1 MKGNK
6 KIRRIMTF
14 VLVFALLCG
23 MIPVNSMVASAATYS
38 VSLSSLGRKG
48 TVSFGSKT
56 KSGTWW
62 QMKLNGKKAFCV
74 NLGHTCHTGNTYASE
89 ATHHWDQN
97 TGGEKNGYYAK
108 IVRWYV
114 MDRNRSGKAF
124 VMSQALIWSIAEGR
138 NSEAQLKDVIKQVK
152 GNINISPSKSVNDIY
167 KAIFEPSGAWTADVT
182 VWQKTGNSNRYQKLL
197 TVDADDVPEVSSIHD
212 SAYYR
217 QRITVMKKDEDGNGL
232 GGIQFTLDA
241 ENLDDLYSFSM
252 TDRDGTES
260 NDADDDND
268 ASFSMTGFTRDS
280 GRIAFRMTYRLQSQD
295 YYYYPD
301 SELKDMSAD
310 DKKAAKKHLTDDLDL
325 DEGIDFA
332 SDLTKASA
340 QKLMNQEMK
349 ELKNDISNTYTLTEN
364 NTGDNKHIIMDPEFA
379 KGVKI
384 TLKKANSW
392 EKNADGVW
400 PDALEEVA
408 SDYSKAYITGVTNR
422 YKKAT
427 IDVVKVD
434 KYSSDKKPHGDASL
448 EGAQF
453 QLYAEAS
460 CSNKATVYLENG
472 TAKTAGIYTVKDGK
486 MVTDFLRSGNTYYL
500 KEVKAPVGYTL
511 SNDVLTV
518 KVDASNKAAEYTY
531 DLATEEYGNYPILGK
546 VEIIKYDSDGKTG
559 PLHPEANTTFQVY
572 LTDKKRYD
580 ACDDYERA
588 IIKTDEKGYG
598 ISKDLYYGKYT
609 VHQVDS
615 GDVDAI
621 HVKDFPVEI
630 TENGEVYT
638 YPMNNELFK
647 AYLRIL
653 KKDGNTEKQV
663 LKPGTTYQIYKVT
676 DDGEK
681 LVEQSYSNGNKNVTV
696 NQFVTDET
704 GEIMTVKELKSGIYR
719 IYETDTASGLHITE
733 KFIEVTINSKADNYE
748 SFTDEDGYTHA
759 VVTVTYTNKET
770 SGKLK
775 LYKTGEVLTGFE
787 DGKFVYES
795 RFLKG
800 AVFEVTAAED
810 IVTQDNQGTHWY
822 DKGDLVTTITT
833 GEGAEFTK
841 DCKDITGYTVDEDGM
856 VTVSLP
862 LGKYHVKEKKTMYG
876 YVLPDKGWDVEFTW
890 DNKDEEYVLNATDA
904 TDENG
909 VLRVENARA
918 KTQVS
923 LLKSDAATKQAVAGA
938 EFGIFTKHDIFNID
952 GKKIVDAGT
961 RLGTVTTD
969 ADGRA
974 VSDLDFPLMS
984 KEYQAETDSGNNE
997 TPSVENPGETEATA
1011 VPTATLLLDV
1021 AALSQKISFSRMFPM
1036 AASTGI
1042 FALPETTAVPE
1053 ESEEPEMPEEPDET
1067 ETPDTDAASGSAVTL
1082 NSGDY
1087 YLKELSVP
1095 GSYYLNETEY
1105 PVHLEYKDQE
1115 TKVIAADVEAVNT
1128 QTSTVISKTSIT
1140 NSGELP
1146 GCELQITDATGSAI
1160 VSWTSG
1166 NKDSI
1171 KLNEKLEDTGYRN
1184 VTAVLDEKGAVQI
1197 NGLLHD
1203 MTYTLT
1209 ETRPADGF
1217 VTADSISFQLIQGEN
1232 EQTLVALVNG
1242 ENMTLQTDNIV
1253 RMVDDTTKVEIS
1265 KTEIAGSEEIPGCE
1279 LEITEK
1285 ETGTVVESWTSTK
1298 EKHIIE
1304 QKLAVGKTYILTEK
1318 RPADG
1323 YATADSIE
1331 FTVEDSGEVQSVQM
1345 KDDTTKIR
1353 LIKLAGDTGQGLRGA
1368 KFEIYDSDDKK
1379 VLTFTSK
1386 EEGYDIIGKLKVGE
1400 TYTFKEIEAPK
1411 GYQLAEPVKY
1421 TVKDTGEVQKVSVT
1435 DKKTPT
1441 PRVPQTG
1448 GTTPLVA
1455 AVILLSLLGFSGVI
1469 WKFRL
1474 CRAKNGLPFFR
1485 GVRFSGTPF
1494 FRRKRVRV

>member
-1 MKGNK
+1 MKINI
-6 KIRRIMTF
+6 KIRKIVTF
-14 VLVFALLCG
+14 VMVFALLCG
-23 MIPVNSMVASAATYS
+23 VTAANSSVSSAASAS

-48 TVSFGSKT
+48 TVSIGSKT

-62 QMKLNGKKAFCV
+62 QMKLNGKKAFCI
-74 NLGHTCHTGNTYASE
+74 NLGYTCHSGNTYSAE
-89 ATHHWDQN
+89 ETHHFDQN

-114 MDRNRSGKAF
+114 VDRNRSGKAF
-124 VMSQALIWSIAEGR
+124 VMGQALIWSIAEGR

-152 GNINISPSKSVNDIY
+152 GNINISPTKSVNDLY
-167 KAIFEPSGAWTADVT
+167 KDIFEPSGAWTADVT
-182 VWQKTGNSNRYQKLL
+182 IWQKTGNSKRYQRLL
-197 TVDADDVPEVSSIHD
+197 TVDADDVPEVASIND
-212 SAYYR
+212 SEYYR
-217 QRITVMKKDEDGNGL
+217 QRITVMKKDEDGKGL

-241 ENLDDLYSFSM
+241 DNLDDLYSFAM
-252 TDRDGTES
+252 TDRDGTETG
-260 NDADDDND
+260 DADDDND
-268 ASFSMTGFTRDS
+268 TSFSMTGFTRDS
-280 GRIAFRMTYRLQSQD
+280 GRIAFRMTYRLQTQE

-325 DEGIDFA
+325 DEGVDFA
-332 SDLTKASA
+332 SDLTKESA
-340 QKLMNQEMK
+340 KKLMNQEMK
-349 ELKNDISNTYTLTEN
+349 ELKNDISNTYTLTED
-364 NTGDNKHIIMDPEFA
+364 NTGDNKHIVLDPEFA
-379 KGVKI
+379 KGKRI

-392 EKNADGVW
+392 SRNEDGQW
-400 PDALEEVA
+400 PDSLEEVA
-408 SDYSKAYITGVTNR
+408 SDYSKAYQVGVINK

-427 IDVVKVD
+427 IDVVKID
-434 KYSSDKKPHGDASL
+434 KYSADKKPHGDASL

-460 CSNKATVYLENG
+460 CTNKATVYDAQG
-472 TAKTAGIYTVKDGK
+472 IAKTAGIYTVQDGK
-486 MVTDFLRSGNTYYL
+486 MVTDFLRSGNAYYL

-518 KVDASNKAAEYTY
+518 KVDASNNAAEYTY
-531 DLATEEYGNYPILGK
+531 DLATKEYGNQPILGK
-546 VEIIKYDSDGKTG
+546 VAIIKYDSDGKTG
-559 PLHPEANTTFQVY
+559 PLHPEANTTFQIY

-580 ACDDYERA
+580 NCDDYERA

-681 LVEQSYSNGNKNVTV
+681 LVEQSYSDGNKNVTV
-696 NQFVTDET
+696 NQFVTDES
-704 GEIMTVKELKSGIYR
+704 GEIMTVKELKSGTYR
-719 IYETDTASGLHITE
+719 IYETDSASGLHITE
-733 KFIEVTINSKADNYE
+733 KYIEVTINSKADNYE

-759 VVTVTYTNKET
+759 VVTVTYTNHET
-770 SGKLK
+770 AGRLK
-775 LYKTGEVLTGFE
+775 LYKTGEMLTGFQ
-787 DGKFVYES
+787 DGRFVYES

-800 AVFEVTAAED
+800 AVFEITAAED

-833 GEGAEFTK
+833 GEGAEFAK
-841 DCKDITGYTVDEDGM
+841 DCKDITGYTVDEDGT

-862 LGKYHVKEKKTMYG
+862 LGKYHVKEKKTLYG
-876 YVLPDKGWDVEFTW
+876 YILPDKGWDVEFTW
-890 DNKDEEYVLNATDA
+890 DNKDEEYVLNATDV
-904 TDENG
+904 TDESG

-918 KTQVS
+918 KAQVS
-923 LLKSDAATKQAVAGA
+923 LFKSDAATKQAVAGA
-938 EFGIFTKHDIFNID
+938 EFGIYTRHDIFNID
-952 GKKIVDAGT
+952 GEKIVDAGT
-961 RLGTVTTD
+961 RLGTVTTG

-984 KEYQAETDSGNNE
+984 ETYLTETDS
-997 TPSVENPGETEATA
+997 ENSG
-1011 VPTATLLLDV
+1011 ATLSDSV
-1021 AALSQKISFSRMFPM
+1021 I
-1036 AASTGI
+1036 
-1042 FALPETTAVPE
+1042 
-1053 ESEEPEMPEEPDET
+1053 
-1067 ETPDTDAASGSAVTL
+1067 L

-1115 TKVIAADVEAVNT
+1115 TKVIAADVEAVNA

-1140 NSGELP
+1140 NSEELP
-1146 GCELQITDATGSAI
+1146 GCELQITDAAGNVI

-1166 NKDSI
+1166 NQDSI
-1171 KLNEKLEDTGYRN
+1171 KLKEKLEEMGYHN
-1184 VTAVLDEKGAVQI
+1184 VTAILDEKGAVQV
-1197 NGLLHD
+1197 NGLFHD
-1203 MTYTLT
+1203 TAYTLT

-1217 VTADSISFQLIQGEN
+1217 VTADSISFQLVQGEN
-1232 EQTLVALVNG
+1232 GQTLVAIANG
-1242 ENMTLQTDNIV
+1242 ENRTLQTDNVIH
-1253 RMVDDTTKVEIS
+1253 MVDDTTKVEIS
-1265 KTEIAGSEEIPGCE
+1265 KSEIAGSEEIPGCE

-1285 ETGTVVESWTSTK
+1285 DTDTVIESWISTK

-1304 QKLAVGKTYILTEK
+1304 QKLAVGKNYILTEK

-1331 FTVEDSGEVQSVQM
+1331 FVIEDSGEVQSVQM

-1353 LIKLAGDTGQGLRGA
+1353 LIKLASDTGQGLRNA
-1368 KFEIYDSDDKK
+1368 KFEVYDSSGKK
-1379 VLTFTSK
+1379 VMSITSK
-1386 EEGYDIIGKLKVGE
+1386 EEGYDIIGKLKAGE

-1411 GYQLAEPVKY
+1411 GYQLAQPVQY

-1435 DKKTPT
+1435 DKKTPG
-1441 PRVPQTG
+1441 PKVPQTG
-1448 GTTPLVA
+1448 GTTPLVV
-1455 AVILLSLLGFSGVI
+1455 AVILLFLLGCGFLLYRSGVH
-1469 WKFRL
+1469 
-1474 CRAKNGLPFFR
+1474 
-1485 GVRFSGTPF
+1485 FSITSF
-1494 FRRKRVRV
+1494 FRRKRVRAK

>member
-6 KIRRIMTF
+6 MIRKIMTF
-14 VLVFALLCG
+14 VLAFALLCG
-23 MIPVNSMVASAATYS
+23 MIPVNSMVASAATSS

-400 PDALEEVA
+400 PDTLEEVA
-408 SDYSKAYITGVTNR
+408 SDYFKAYITGVTNR

-453 QLYAEAS
+453 QLYADAS
-460 CSNKATVYLENG
+460 CTNAATVYNENG

-531 DLATEEYGNYPILGK
+531 NLATEEYGNYPILGK

-663 LKPGTTYQIYKVT
+663 LKPGTTYQIYKVA

-681 LVEQSYSNGNKNVTV
+681 LVEQSYSDGNKNVTV

-704 GEIMTVKELKSGIYR
+704 GEIMTVKELKSGTYR

-770 SGKLK
+770 SGRLK

-795 RFLKG
+795 RLLKG

-862 LGKYHVKEKKTMYG
+862 LGKYHVKEKKTLYS

-890 DNKDEEYVLNATDA
+890 DNKDEEYVLNTTDA
-904 TDENG
+904 TDEGG

-918 KTQVS
+918 KAQIS
-923 LLKSDAATKQAVAGA
+923 LFKSDAATKQAVAGA

-952 GKKIVDAGT
+952 GEKIVDAGT
-961 RLGTVTTD
+961 RLGMVTTD
-969 ADGRA
+969 AEGKA
-974 VSDLDFPLMS
+974 VSDIDFPLMS
-984 KEYQAETDSGNNE
+984 EEYSAETDSGNNE
-997 TPSVENPGETEATA
+997 TPSVENPGATEAPA
-1011 VPTATLLLDV
+1011 VPTAAPLPDV
-1021 AALSQKISFSRMFPM
+1021 ASLSQKISFSRMFPM
-1036 AASTGI
+1036 VASTGI
-1042 FALPETTAVPE
+1042 SVLPEATAVPE
-1053 ESEEPEMPEEPDET
+1053 ETEEPEIPEEPDET
-1067 ETPDTDAASGSAVTL
+1067 ETPDTDATSGSTVTL

-1105 PVHLEYKDQE
+1105 PVHLEYKNQE

-1171 KLNEKLEDTGYRN
+1171 KLNEKLEDMGYRN
-1184 VTAVLDEKGAVQI
+1184 VTAVLNEKGAVQI

-1203 MTYTLT
+1203 TTYTLT
-1209 ETRPADGF
+1209 ETRPVDGF

-1232 EQTLVALVNG
+1232 GQTLVALVNG

-1285 ETGTVVESWTSTK
+1285 ETGTVVDSWTSTK

-1331 FTVEDSGEVQSVQM
+1331 FTVEDSGEVQSMQM

-1368 KFEIYDSDDKK
+1368 KFEVYDSDDKK
-1379 VLTFTSK
+1379 VLTFISK
-1386 EEGYDIIGKLKVGE
+1386 EEGYDIIGKLKAGE

-1448 GTTPLVA
+1448 ETTPLVA
-1455 AVILLSLLGFSGVI
+1455 AVILLSLLGCVGIF
-1469 WKFRL
+1469 
-1474 CRAKNGLPFFR
+1474 
-1485 GVRFSGTPF
+1485 F

>member
-23 MIPVNSMVASAATYS
+23 MIPVNSMVASAATSS

-241 ENLDDLYSFSM
+241 DNLDDLYSFSM

-364 NTGDNKHIIMDPEFA
+364 NTGDNKHIVMDPEFA

-384 TLKKANSW
+384 TLKKENSW

-400 PDALEEVA
+400 PDTLEEVA

-427 IDVVKVD
+427 IDVVKID

-453 QLYAEAS
+453 QLYADAS
-460 CSNKATVYLENG
+460 CTNKATVYDDKG
-472 TAKTAGIYTVKDGK
+472 VAKTAGIYTNKNGR

-531 DLATEEYGNYPILGK
+531 DLATEEYGNNPILGK

-676 DDGEK
+676 DEGEK
-681 LVEQSYSNGNKNVTV
+681 LVEQSYSNGNKTETI
-696 NQFVTDET
+696 NQFVTDES
-704 GEIMTVKELKSGIYR
+704 GEIMTVKELKSGTYR

-733 KFIEVTINSKADNYE
+733 KVIEVTINSKADNYE

-759 VVTVTYTNKET
+759 VVTVTYTNTET
-770 SGKLK
+770 SGRLK

-833 GEGAEFTK
+833 GEGAEFAK
-841 DCKDITGYTVDEDGM
+841 DCKDITGYTVDEDGT

-862 LGKYHVKEKKTMYG
+862 LGKYHVKEKKTLYG

-904 TDENG
+904 TDEGG

-923 LLKSDAATKQAVAGA
+923 LFKSDAATKQAVAGA

-969 ADGRA
+969 AEGKA
-974 VSDLDFPLMS
+974 VSDIDFPLMS
-984 KEYQAETDSGNNE
+984 EEYQAETDSGNNE
-997 TPSVENPGETEATA
+997 TPSVENPGATEAPV
-1011 VPTATLLLDV
+1011 VPTEAPLPDV
-1021 AALSQKISFSRMFPM
+1021 AALSQKISFSSMFPM

-1042 FALPETTAVPE
+1042 SALPETTAFPE
-1053 ESEEPEMPEEPDET
+1053 ESIEPEISGEPDET
-1067 ETPDTDAASGSAVTL
+1067 EAPDTDAVSDSAATL

-1087 YLKELSVP
+1087 YLKELFVP
-1095 GSYYLNETEY
+1095 GSYYLNEKEY

-1115 TKVIAADVEAVNT
+1115 TEVVAADVEAVNT
-1128 QTSTVISKTSIT
+1128 QTSTVISKTS
-1140 NSGELP
+1140 
-1146 GCELQITDATGSAI
+1146 
-1160 VSWTSG
+1160 V
-1166 NKDSI
+1166 
-1171 KLNEKLEDTGYRN
+1171 
-1184 VTAVLDEKGAVQI
+1184 
-1197 NGLLHD
+1197 
-1203 MTYTLT
+1203 
-1209 ETRPADGF
+1209 
-1217 VTADSISFQLIQGEN
+1217 
-1232 EQTLVALVNG
+1232 
-1242 ENMTLQTDNIV
+1242 
-1253 RMVDDTTKVEIS
+1253 
-1265 KTEIAGSEEIPGCE
+1265 
-1279 LEITEK
+1279 
-1285 ETGTVVESWTSTK
+1285 
-1298 EKHIIE
+1298 
-1304 QKLAVGKTYILTEK
+1304 
-1318 RPADG
+1318 
-1323 YATADSIE
+1323 
-1331 FTVEDSGEVQSVQM
+1331 M
-1345 KDDTTKIR
+1345 K
-1353 LIKLAGDTGQGLRGA
+1353 
-1368 KFEIYDSDDKK
+1368 
-1379 VLTFTSK
+1379 
-1386 EEGYDIIGKLKVGE
+1386 
-1400 TYTFKEIEAPK
+1400 
-1411 GYQLAEPVKY
+1411 
-1421 TVKDTGEVQKVSVT
+1421 
-1435 DKKTPT
+1435 
-1441 PRVPQTG
+1441 
-1448 GTTPLVA
+1448 
-1455 AVILLSLLGFSGVI
+1455 
-1469 WKFRL
+1469 
-1474 CRAKNGLPFFR
+1474 
-1485 GVRFSGTPF
+1485 
-1494 FRRKRVRV
+1494 

>member
-1 MKGNK
+1 MKVKNK
-6 KIRRIMTF
+6 LKKVMTF
-14 VLVFALLCG
+14 VLAFALLCG
-23 MIPVNSMVASAATYS
+23 MIPANATVANAASVS

-48 TVSFGSKT
+48 TVSIGSKT

-62 QMKLNGKKAFCV
+62 QMKLGGKKAFCI
-74 NLGHTCHTGNTYASE
+74 NLGHTCHSGNTYAAE
-89 ATHHWDQN
+89 ETHHWDQS

-114 MDRNRSGKAF
+114 VDRNRSNKAF

-138 NSEAQLKDVIKQVK
+138 NSESQLKDVIKQVK

-167 KAIFEPSGAWTADVT
+167 KDIFEPSGAWTADIT
-182 VWQKTGNSNRYQKLL
+182 FWQKTGNSNRYQKLL
-197 TVDADDVPEVSSIHD
+197 TVDADDVPEVASI
-212 SAYYR
+212 SESTYYR
-217 QRITVMKKDEDGNGL
+217 QRITVMKKDEDGKAL
-232 GGIQFTLDA
+232 SGIQFTLDA
-241 ENLDDLYSFSM
+241 DNLDDLYSFSM
-252 TDRDGTES
+252 TDRDGTEATE
-260 NDADDDND
+260 ADDDND
-268 ASFSMTGFTRDS
+268 TSFSMTGFTRDS
-280 GRIAFRMTYRLQSQD
+280 GRIAFRMTYRMQTQD

-325 DEGIDFA
+325 DEGVDFA
-332 SDLTKASA
+332 SDLTKESA
-340 QKLMNQEMK
+340 KKLMNQEMK
-349 ELKNDISNTYTLTEN
+349 DMKNDISNTYTLTEN
-364 NTGDNKHIIMDPEFA
+364 STGDNKHIVMDPEFA

-400 PDALEEVA
+400 PDSLEEVA
-408 SDYSKAYITGVTNR
+408 SDYSKAYSVGVTNN

-427 IDVVKVD
+427 INVVKID
-434 KYSSDKKPHGDASL
+434 KYSADKKAHGDASL

-453 QLYAEAS
+453 QLYADAG
-460 CSNKATVYLENG
+460 CSSIATVYDGNG
-472 TAKTAGIYTVKDGK
+472 TAKTAGVYTVKDGK
-486 MVTDFLRSGNTYYL
+486 LTTDFLRSGNTYYL
-500 KEVKAPVGYTL
+500 KETKAPVGYTL
-511 SNDVLTV
+511 SNDVLPV
-518 KVDASNKAAEYTY
+518 KVDATNKAAEYTY
-531 DLATEEYGNYPILGK
+531 DLATEEYGNQPILGK
-546 VEIIKYDSDGKTG
+546 IAVQKYYSEGQTG
-559 PLHPEANTTFQVY
+559 ILNYENNTIFQIF
-572 LTDKKRYD
+572 LTSKGSFD
-580 ACDDYERA
+580 ACSDYERA
-588 IIKTDEKGYG
+588 TITTNDKGYAETG
-598 ISKDLYYGKYT
+598 NLYFGKYT
-609 VHQVDS
+609 VRQMDS
-615 GDVDAI
+615 GDVDAN
-621 HVKDFPVEI
+621 HVEDFQAEV
-630 TENGEVYT
+630 TENGKT
-638 YPMNNELFK
+638 YSFPMDNVIFK

-681 LVEQSYSNGNKNVTV
+681 LVEQSYSDGNKNVTV
-696 NQFVTDET
+696 NQFVTDGS
-704 GEIMTVKELKSGIYR
+704 GEIMTVKELKSGTYR

-759 VVTVTYTNKET
+759 VVTVTYTNDET
-770 SGKLK
+770 YGRLK
-775 LYKTGEVLTGFE
+775 LYKTGEMLSGFK

-810 IVTQDNQGTHWY
+810 IVTQDNQGTNWY

-833 GEGAEFTK
+833 GEGAEFAK
-841 DCKDITGYTVDEDGM
+841 DCKDITGCMVDEDGM

-862 LGKYHVKEKKTMYG
+862 LGKYHVKEKQTLYG

-918 KTQVS
+918 KAQVS
-923 LLKSDAATKQAVAGA
+923 LFKSDAATKQAVAGA
-938 EFGIFTKHDIFNID
+938 EFGIFTRHDIYNVD
-952 GKKIVDAGT
+952 GEKIVDAGT

-974 VSDLDFPLMS
+974 VSDIDFPLMS
-984 KEYQAETDSGNNE
+984 KGYVALAPESGVEAEPEGTQTPGAET
-997 TPSVENPGETEATA
+997 P
-1011 VPTATLLLDV
+1011 
-1021 AALSQKISFSRMFPM
+1021 K
-1036 AASTGI
+1036 
-1042 FALPETTAVPE
+1042 PETSMLPVVSPL
-1053 ESEEPEMPEEPDET
+1053 PEMPTLAQQMNPFQVLKMVSSQDTEETDIDETDTEKDDAEETDAPEQTQAPDSAETLEPDGET
-1067 ETPDTDAASGSAVTL
+1067 GAALRL

-1087 YLKELSVP
+1087 YLKELSVS

-1115 TKVIAADVEAVNT
+1115 TEVVAADVEAINT
-1128 QTSTVISKTSIT
+1128 QTSMVISKTSIT
-1140 NSGELP
+1140 NSEELP
-1146 GCELQITDATGSAI
+1146 GCELQITDAEGNVI
-1160 VSWTSG
+1160 VSWVSG
-1166 NKDSI
+1166 DKDSI
-1171 KLNEKLEDTGYRN
+1171 KLNEKLESMGYRN
-1184 VTAVLDEKGAVQI
+1184 VTAVLDEKGAVQV

-1203 MTYTLT
+1203 TTYTLT

-1217 VTADSISFQLIQGEN
+1217 VTADSISFQLVQGEN
-1232 EQTLVALVNG
+1232 GQTLVGIMNG

-1253 RMVDDTTKVEIS
+1253 HMIDDTTKVEIS

-1285 ETGTVVESWTSTK
+1285 ESGTVIESWTSTK

-1331 FTVEDSGEVQSVQM
+1331 FTMKDSGEVQGVQM

-1368 KFEIYDSDDKK
+1368 KFEVYDSSDKK
-1379 VLTFTSK
+1379 VMEFTSK
-1386 EEGYDIIGKLKVGE
+1386 EEGFDIIGKLKAGE
-1400 TYTFKEIEAPK
+1400 TYTFKETEAPK
-1411 GYQLAEPVKY
+1411 GYKLAEPVKY

-1435 DKKTPT
+1435 DQKTPA
-1441 PRVPQTG
+1441 PKVPQTG

-1455 AVILLSLLGFSGVI
+1455 AVILLSLLGCVGVCI
-1469 WKFRL
+1469 I
-1474 CRAKNGLPFFR
+1474 
-1485 GVRFSGTPF
+1485 
-1494 FRRKRVRV
+1494 RRKRVRA

>member
-1 MKGNK
+1 MKVKNK
-6 KIRRIMTF
+6 LKSVITF
-14 VLVFALLCG
+14 VLAFALLCG
-23 MIPVNSMVASAATYS
+23 MIPANATVANAASVS

-48 TVSFGSKT
+48 TVSIGSKT

-62 QMKLNGKKAFCV
+62 QMKLGGKKAFCI
-74 NLGHTCHTGNTYASE
+74 NLGYTCHSGNTYVAE
-89 ATHHWDQN
+89 ETHHWDQN

-114 MDRNRSGKAF
+114 VDRNRSNKAF

-138 NSEAQLKDVIKQVK
+138 NSEAQLKNVIKQVK
-152 GNINISPSKSVNDIY
+152 ENINISPSKSVNDLY
-167 KAIFEPSGAWTADVT
+167 QDIFEPSGAWTADIT
-182 VWQKTGNSNRYQKLL
+182 FWQKTGNSNRYQKLL
-197 TVDADDVPEVSSIHD
+197 TVDADDVPEVSSISD
-212 SAYYR
+212 STYYR
-217 QRITVMKKDEDGNGL
+217 QRITVFKKDEDGKGL

-241 ENLDDLYSFSM
+241 DNLDDLYSFSM
-252 TDRDGTES
+252 TDRDGTEAT
-260 NDADDDND
+260 DADDDND
-268 ASFSMTGFTRDS
+268 TSFSMTGFTRDS
-280 GRIAFRMTYRLQSQD
+280 GRIAFRMTYRMQTQD
-295 YYYYPD
+295 YYFYPD

-325 DEGIDFA
+325 DEGVDFA
-332 SDLTKASA
+332 SDLTKESA
-340 QKLMNQEMK
+340 KELMNQEMK
-349 ELKNDISNTYTLTEN
+349 DMKNDISNTYTLTEN
-364 NTGDNKHIIMDPEFA
+364 STGDNKHIVMDPEFA

-400 PDALEEVA
+400 PDTLEEVA
-408 SDYSKAYITGVTNR
+408 SDYSKTYSVGVTNN

-427 IDVVKVD
+427 IKVVKID
-434 KYSSDKKPHGDASL
+434 KYSADKKAHGDASL

-453 QLYAEAS
+453 KLYADAG
-460 CSNKATVYLENG
+460 CSNIATVYDDKG
-472 TAKTAGIYTVKDGK
+472 TAKTAGVYTVKDGK
-486 MVTDFLRSGNTYYL
+486 LTTDFLRSGNTYYL
-500 KEVKAPVGYTL
+500 KEIKAPVGYTL
-511 SNDVLTV
+511 SNDVIPV
-518 KVDASNKAAEYTY
+518 KVDAANKDAEYTY
-531 DLATEEYGNYPILGK
+531 DLATEEYGNQPILGK

-559 PLHPEANTTFQVY
+559 PLHPEANATFQVY
-572 LTDKKRYD
+572 LTDKESYD
-580 ACDDYERA
+580 ACDDYERDV
-588 IIKTDEKGYG
+588 IKTNEKGYG

-621 HVKDFPVEI
+621 YVKDFPVEI
-630 TENGEVYT
+630 MENGEVYT

-663 LKPGTTYQIYKVT
+663 LKSGTTYQIYKVT

-681 LVEQSYSNGNKNVTV
+681 LVEQSYSNGNKTETI
-696 NQFVTDET
+696 NQFVTDES
-704 GEIMTVKELKSGIYR
+704 GEIMTVKELKSGTYR

-759 VVTVTYTNKET
+759 IVTVTYTNKET
-770 SGKLK
+770 SGRLK

-795 RFLKG
+795 RFLRG

-833 GEGAEFTK
+833 GEGAEFAK

-856 VTVSLP
+856 VTVHLP
-862 LGKYHVKEKKTMYG
+862 LGKYHVKEKQTLYG

-923 LLKSDAATKQAVAGA
+923 LFKSDAATKQAIAGA
-938 EFGIFTKHDIFNID
+938 EFGIYTKHDIFNID
-952 GKKIVDAGT
+952 GEKIVDAGT

-974 VSDLDFPLMS
+974 MSDIDFPLMS
-984 KEYQAETDSGNNE
+984 EGYVAPATESGVSTEPSDAQTPTTATPEPTVSIMPTVRPLFEMQTLAQLRNPFKTMEVAADKDIEETDTEETDALDTAETPELDGQ
-997 TPSVENPGETEATA
+997 TGV
-1011 VPTATLLLDV
+1011 TL
-1021 AALSQKISFSRMFPM
+1021 R
-1036 AASTGI
+1036 
-1042 FALPETTAVPE
+1042 
-1053 ESEEPEMPEEPDET
+1053 
-1067 ETPDTDAASGSAVTL
+1067 L

-1087 YLKELSVP
+1087 YLKELSVS

-1105 PVHLEYKDQE
+1105 SVHLEYKDQE
-1115 TKVIAADVEAVNT
+1115 TEVIAAEVEAVNT
-1128 QTSTVISKTSIT
+1128 QTSTTINKTSIA
-1140 NSGELP
+1140 NSEELA
-1146 GCELQITDATGSAI
+1146 GCELQVTDAEGNVIISW
-1160 VSWTSG
+1160 VSG
-1166 NKDSI
+1166 DKDSI
-1171 KLNEKLEDTGYRN
+1171 RLNEKLEEMGYRN
-1184 VTAVLDEKGAVQI
+1184 VTAVLNEIGSVQV

-1203 MTYTLT
+1203 IIYTLT

-1217 VTADSISFQLIQGEN
+1217 VTADSIFFQLVQGEDG
-1232 EQTLVALVNG
+1232 QTLVALVNG
-1242 ENMTLQTDNIV
+1242 EDRTLQTDNIV
-1253 RMVDDTTKVEIS
+1253 HMIDDTTKVEIS

-1285 ETGTVVESWTSTK
+1285 DTDTVIESWTSTK
-1298 EKHIIE
+1298 DKHIIE
-1304 QKLAVGKTYILTEK
+1304 QKLVVGKTYILTEK

-1323 YATADSIE
+1323 YVTADSIE
-1331 FTVEDSGEVQSVQM
+1331 FTIEDSGEIQSVQM
-1345 KDDTTKIR
+1345 QDDTTKIR
-1353 LIKLAGDTGQGLRGA
+1353 LIKLAGDTGQGLQGA
-1368 KFEIYDSDDKK
+1368 EFEVYDSNNKK
-1379 VLTFTSK
+1379 VMSFTSK
-1386 EEGYDIIGKLKVGE
+1386 EEGCDIIGKLNVGE

-1411 GYQLAEPVKY
+1411 GYKLAEPVKY

-1435 DKKTPT
+1435 DKKTPI
-1441 PRVPQTG
+1441 PGVPQTG

-1455 AVILLSLLGFSGVI
+1455 AVILLSLLGCAGIF
-1469 WKFRL
+1469 L
-1474 CRAKNGLPFFR
+1474 
-1485 GVRFSGTPF
+1485 
-1494 FRRKRVRV
+1494 FRRKKVCV

>member
-6 KIRRIMTF
+6 MIRKIMTF
-14 VLVFALLCG
+14 VLAFALLCG
-23 MIPVNSMVASAATYS
+23 MIPVNSMVASAATSS

-310 DKKAAKKHLTDDLDL
+310 DKKVAKKHLTDDLDL

-364 NTGDNKHIIMDPEFA
+364 NTGDNKHIVMDPEFA

-384 TLKKANSW
+384 TLKKENSW

-400 PDALEEVA
+400 PDTLEEVA

-427 IDVVKVD
+427 IDVVKID

-453 QLYAEAS
+453 HLYADAS
-460 CSNKATVYLENG
+460 CTNAATVYNENG

-638 YPMNNELFK
+638 YPMNNELFR

-676 DDGEK
+676 DEGEK
-681 LVEQSYSNGNKNVTV
+681 LVEQSYSNGNKTETI

-704 GEIMTVKELKSGIYR
+704 GEIMTVKELKSGTYR

-733 KFIEVTINSKADNYE
+733 KFLEVTINSKADNYE

-770 SGKLK
+770 SGRLK

-787 DGKFVYES
+787 DDKFVYES

-833 GEGAEFTK
+833 GDGAEFTK

-862 LGKYHVKEKKTMYG
+862 LGKYHVKEKKTLYG

-890 DNKDEEYVLNATDA
+890 DNKDEEYVLNATDT

-918 KTQVS
+918 KAQVS
-923 LLKSDAATKQAVAGA
+923 LFKSDAATKQAVAGA

-969 ADGRA
+969 DEGKA
-974 VSDLDFPLMS
+974 VSDIDFPLMS
-984 KEYQAETDSGNNE
+984 EEYHAETDSGNNE
-997 TPSVENPGETEATA
+997 TPSVENPGETEAPAVSTA
-1011 VPTATLLLDV
+1011 APLPDV
-1021 AALSQKISFSRMFPM
+1021 AALAKKISFDRMFPM
-1036 AASTGI
+1036 AASTGKS
-1042 FALPETTAVPE
+1042 ALPETIAIPEEPEEPEIPE
-1053 ESEEPEMPEEPDET
+1053 ESDETEEPEI
-1067 ETPDTDAASGSAVTL
+1067 PDTDAASGSTVSL

-1095 GSYYLNETEY
+1095 GSYFLNETEY

-1171 KLNEKLEDTGYRN
+1171 KLNEKLEDMGYRN

-1232 EQTLVALVNG
+1232 GQTLVALVNG
-1242 ENMTLQTDNIV
+1242 ENMTLQNDNIV

-1368 KFEIYDSDDKK
+1368 KFEAYDSDDKK

-1386 EEGYDIIGKLKVGE
+1386 EEGYDIIGKLKAGE

-1455 AVILLSLLGFSGVI
+1455 AVVLLSMLG
-1469 WKFRL
+1469 
-1474 CRAKNGLPFFR
+1474 CAGLFYFH
-1485 GVRFSGTPF
+1485 
-1494 FRRKRVRV
+1494 RKRVRAK